1 MEEAFM
7 DIDCKCPKKKCERH
21 GNYKECEAYHA
32 RGKRL
37 PYCKREKG
45 ILKKSSGFIKN

>member
-1 MEEAFM
+1 M
-7 DIDCKCPKKKCERH
+7 DIECKCPKKKCERH
-21 GNYKECEAYHA
+21 GNCKECEAYHA

-45 ILKKSSGFIKN
+45 IFKKLSGFIKN